1 MPPASSRA
9 IVLSTMLL
17 LAGCG
22 GEGLRSSAEALRS
35 RANPTG
41 ATADTIPEMADYAAD
56 LAVNIAEMKKLPSG
70 VLYED
75 LAPGQGDSLVA
86 GDLAQV
92 RYAGWLANGT
102 PVDSGQ
108 IGFRL
113 GAGDVIPGW
122 DFGVA
127 GMRPGG
133 KRKLVLPPSMG
144 YGPEGA
150 GPVPPLAI
158 LVFDVEL
165 LSVRR

>member
-1 MPPASSRA
+1 MLRRFVQSIAMVGLA
-9 IVLSTMLL
+9 VL
-17 LAGCG
+17 AACG
-22 GEGLRSSAEALRS
+22 SEGLRSSAEALRS
-35 RANPTG
+35 RMNPVVP
-41 ATADTIPEMADYAAD
+41 ADTIPEMADYAAD

-70 VLYED
+70 VLFED
-75 LAPGQGDSLVA
+75 LAPGAGDSLVP
-86 GDLAQV
+86 GDLAEV
-92 RYAGWLANGT
+92 RYVAWLANGT
-102 PVDSGQ
+102 PVDSGE
-108 IGFRL
+108 ITFRL

-127 GMRPGG
+127 GMMPGG
-133 KRKLVLPPSMG
+133 KRKLVLPPSLA